1 MKLPSSIL
9 AFKLLQ
15 KAKISEEE
23 KMLVMT
29 GMNYADKG
37 TLYEQPKTSLK
48 TFKGEMVGGDKD
60 VNTAIKLEPA
70 FLAQHEQ
77 LVI

>member
-48 TFKGEMVGGDKD
+48 TFKVKWW
-60 VNTAIKLEPA
+60 VVIKMSIL
-70 FLAQHEQ
+70 L
-77 LVI
+77 